1 MIQAIGIILCAVVSI
16 GWFVPAVRL
25 QGSRKE
31 LKTGTLI
38 KFALLYG
45 FLYACVLI
53 VITEITYDA
62 VGKGTG
68 LSEKGLPY
76 DIFSSFFRAA
86 LLEEFFKFTGF
97 LLAYRKG
104 KFEKKISFIAVC
116 GIIGLTYGIFEKAV
130 LGQISAMVIGI
141 LFPMHLMWQY
151 NQGAHYFE
159 YLEAKKRQ
167 DKKKARK
174 EILLAT
180 LGIFLFHGLW
190 DALLDVGF
198 FLINKDQEH
207 WIWPVLGVIIVLG
220 LLTFGVIYSIKTV
233 KKVRA
238 EAEASAALD
247 SAEAEA
253 FSALDRAE
261 AEAFSALD
269 RAEATE
275 VEESVDIP
283 ELENRK

>member
-1 MIQAIGIILCAVVSI
+1 MIQAIGIILCAIVSV
-16 GWFVPAVRL
+16 GWYVPAVKL
-25 QGSRKE
+25 QGGSRE
-31 LKTGTLI
+31 LNKRSLI
-38 KFALLYG
+38 KIALLYG

-53 VITEITYDA
+53 VITEVTYDA
-62 VGKGTG
+62 IAKGTG

-76 DIFSSFFRAA
+76 DVFSSFFRAA

-97 LLAYRKG
+97 LLAYRKL
-104 KFEKKISFIAVC
+104 KFEKKISFIAAC

-130 LGQISAMVIGI
+130 LGQIAAMVIGT

-167 DKKKARK
+167 NKKKARK

-207 WIWPVLGVIIVLG
+207 WIWPALGVIIVLG

-238 EAEASAALD
+238 EAKASAALD
-247 SAEAEA
+247 GAEEKA

-261 AEAFSALD
+261 AKAFSALD
-269 RAEATE
+269 RAEAPE
-275 VEESVDIP
+275 AEESVDIP
-283 ELENRK
+283 ALENQK